1 MSLLK
6 MECIALHGRVPP
18 FQNTV
23 EYIDALARVKSQ
35 NGDRANELFIEPI
48 NETLQRLSYCAGREN
63 IRLERWGPLVLEAA
77 D

>member
-48 NETLQRLSYCAGREN
+48 NETLRRLSAEN
-63 IRLERWGPLVLEAA
+63 GEARRHA
-77 D
+77 HIHLKRRDR